1 MIRGMTM
8 SPPPIAHDDP
18 RHLRALFERAT
29 VLAQRHDVTSVFVGI
44 AGQDGDLL
52 VPDFIAFVE
61 SELRVE
67 DAVFRML
74 RERAVLLLT
83 DVDCPQAQAVMDRLR
98 GSFAS
103 RFAPSALFAVDL
115 AFHQVD
121 AGRNVATAKEVL
133 PRLFAPV
140 EDGEAR

>member
-1 MIRGMTM
+1 MTRDMTM
-8 SPPPIAHDDP
+8 TSPPTSNHDP
-18 RHLRALFERAT
+18 RHLRLLFDRAT
-29 VLAQRHDVTSVFVGI
+29 VLAQRHEVTSVFVGI
-44 AGQDGDLL
+44 AGRDGDLL

-83 DVDCPQAQAVMDRLR
+83 DVTSSQAEAVMDRLR
-98 GSFAS
+98 GSFVS
-103 RFAPSALFAVDL
+103 RFAPSTFFEVVLR
-115 AFHQVD
+115 FHQVD
-121 AGRNVATAKEVL
+121 AGRTVATAKEVL

-140 EDGEAR
+140 EEGAAN

>member
-1 MIRGMTM
+1 MTGDMTM
-8 SPPPIAHDDP
+8 SPPSIANDDP
-18 RHLRALFERAT
+18 RHLRALFDRAT
-29 VLAQRHDVTSVFVGI
+29 VLAQRHEVTSVFVGI
-44 AGQDGDLL
+44 AGRDGDLL

-83 DVDCPQAQAVMDRLR
+83 DVDRNQAEAVMDRLR
-98 GSFAS
+98 GSFSS
-103 RFAPSALFAVDL
+103 RFAPSAFFEVDL
-115 AFHQVD
+115 GFHQVD

-133 PRLFAPV
+133 PRLFAPFL
-140 EDGEAR
+140 DGEVS